1 MTLIRVAIWLATAFF
16 VIMLFT
22 PLLTEMAFRLSATAQ
37 TGLP

>member
-22 PLLTEMAFRLSATAQ
+22 PLLSEMAFRLSSTAQ